1 MNGTVNRTVRSI
13 GSSRTVDWL
22 LDRTVLPGFS
32 SIGYRVRDL
41 AGADPDPDGRLRGK
55 AVVITGANSGIG
67 AAAAEQFAS
76 LGAQVHMVVRDL
88 GRGADARARISEATG
103 SDELHLHR
111 CDLSSLGSVR
121 ELAAGLSDQLGGG
134 IAALVH
140 NAGVLTQDRQTSAD
154 GYELTLATHV
164 LGPLLL
170 TELLV
175 PALAA
180 AAPSKVI
187 FVTSGGMYTER
198 LDVDDLELSQR
209 EFDGPAFYAHAKR
222 IQVIL
227 AGLLD
232 ARLEPLGVTVH
243 AMHPGWADTPGVVE
257 ALPRFH
263 SALAPI
269 LRTPAEGADTITW
282 LAAAEEAEAA
292 GGKLWMD
299 RRVRPA
305 HRVPWTRETAAERE
319 RLWRRLTEMV
329 HLTNKEEP
337 VGTS

>member
-1 MNGTVNRTVRSI
+1 MKSAVRSI
-13 GSSRTVDWL
+13 GNSDAVDWL

-32 SIGYRVRDL
+32 SIGYRVRGL
-41 AGADPDPDGRLRGK
+41 AGSSPDPDGTLAGRD
-55 AVVITGANSGIG
+55 VVVTGANSGIG
-67 AAAAEQFAS
+67 AAATEQFAA
-76 LGAQVHMVVRDL
+76 LGARVHMVVRDL
-88 GRGADARARISEATG
+88 ERGADAKARISEATG

-111 CDLSSLGSVR
+111 CDLSSLDSVR
-121 ELAAGLSDQLGGG
+121 ALAAELADERADG

-140 NAGVLTQDRQTSAD
+140 NAGVLTPERRKSVD

-180 AAPSKVI
+180 GAPSKVI
-187 FVTSGGMYTER
+187 FVTSGGMYTEK
-198 LDVDDLELSQR
+198 LDADDLELERR

-227 AGLLD
+227 AGRLD
-232 ARLEPLGVTVH
+232 EQLRSRGVSVH

-263 SALAPI
+263 STLGPI
-269 LRTPAEGADTITW
+269 LRTPAEGADTIVW
-282 LAAAEEAEAA
+282 LAAAEEAAEN
-292 GGKLWMD
+292 GGNLWMD
-299 RRVRPA
+299 RRIRPA
-305 HRVPWTRETAAERE
+305 HRVPWTHETPAERA
-319 RLWRRLTEMV
+319 RLWAKLSAMAG
-329 HLTNKEEP
+329 LDEP
-337 VGTS
+337 AGRSGPS

>member
-1 MNGTVNRTVRSI
+1 MKDAVKSI
-13 GSSRTVDWL
+13 GNSGAVDWL

-32 SIGYRVRDL
+32 SIGYRVRGL
-41 AGADPDPDGRLRGK
+41 AGASPDPDGRLAGRD
-55 AVVITGANSGIG
+55 VVVTGANSGIG
-67 AAAAEQFAS
+67 AAAAEQFAT
-76 LGAQVHMVVRDL
+76 LGARVHMIVRNL
-88 GRGADARARISEATG
+88 ERGADAKARISESTG

-111 CDLSSLGSVR
+111 CDLSSLDSVR
-121 ELAAGLSDQLGGG
+121 SLGAELGGELSGG

-140 NAGVLTQDRQTSAD
+140 NAGALTQERQTSAD

-170 TELLV
+170 TELLA
-175 PALAA
+175 PALEAG
-180 AAPSKVI
+180 APSKVI
-187 FVTSGGMYTER
+187 FVTSGGMYTEK
-198 LDVDDLELSQR
+198 LDADDLELERR

-227 AGLLD
+227 AGRLD
-232 ARLEPLGVTVH
+232 EQLGSRGISVH

-263 SALAPI
+263 STLGPI
-269 LRTPAEGADTITW
+269 LRSPAEGADTIVW
-282 LAAAEEAEAA
+282 LAASEEAAEN

-305 HRVPWTRETAAERE
+305 HRVPWTHETAAERARMWAKLSGMAGLNE
-319 RLWRRLTEMV
+319 LREGSG
-329 HLTNKEEP
+329 P
-337 VGTS
+337 G